1 MYLRYSVSTYG
12 NIETSDPVFR
22 FESMSLY
29 EMGTEITMDNMNPKM
44 SESQLAMECTVPMG
58 VTSEN
63 VAERY
68 GITREDQDTMAM
80 DSHAK
85 WVQLPIISRY
95 KVSFSMREPDVCKVP
110 VRDIETSFFKK
121 KY

>member
-85 WVQLPIISRY
+85 
-95 KVSFSMREPDVCKVP
+95 
-110 VRDIETSFFKK
+110 
-121 KY
+121 